1 MTRVWWAT
9 DEYSWDS
16 SDSAC
21 LPCPLDALCN
31 GGDDFHPNPGFWRK
45 DNTTALLYRCIIPR
59 ACTPEGCAEGY
70 EGPLCDACSSG
81 FGKNGDVCTR
91 CPSTASNIAILTCVA
106 FVLAAITV
114 FVVQRARHRA
124 LTREVDK
131 IRCVLFPLR
140 CGPACIT
147 MCVCVCVC
155 GRPASLQRSSYPMS
169 NLCPWQTGW
178 TSNGP
183 RSCGLCSQCSSLRG
197 VVVTRYANDEGCTLL
212 SRRGLDCGRL
222 CGVQIASTSCLLRQL
237 AAVYDMEPIYLKTTL
252 FVVLPVFTILVVALF
267 WMCTYAYRVR
277 FRK

>member
-155 GRPASLQRSSYPMS
+155 VCVCGQHRCKDHRI
-169 NLCPWQTGW
+169 LCPICVHGKRAGHPMVLGAADFVH
-178 TSNGP
+178 S
-183 RSCGLCSQCSSLRG
+183 
-197 VVVTRYANDEGCTLL
+197 
-212 SRRGLDCGRL
+212 
-222 CGVQIASTSCLLRQL
+222 
-237 AAVYDMEPIYLKTTL
+237 AAVCGE
-252 FVVLPVFTILVVALF
+252 
-267 WMCTYAYRVR
+267 WW
-277 FRK
+277 

>member
-106 FVLAAITV
+106 LVLAAITV

-140 CGPACIT
+140 
-147 MCVCVCVC
+147 
-155 GRPASLQRSSYPMS
+155 YKF
-169 NLCPWQTGW
+169 
-178 TSNGP
+178 
-183 RSCGLCSQCSSLRG
+183 
-197 VVVTRYANDEGCTLL
+197 Y
-212 SRRGLDCGRL
+212 
-222 CGVQIASTSCLLRQL
+222 
-237 AAVYDMEPIYLKTTL
+237 
-252 FVVLPVFTILVVALF
+252 
-267 WMCTYAYRVR
+267 
-277 FRK
+277 